1 MSQEGVKWVR
11 SGWVLSRGV
20 RELYPNIDMYEHTKG
35 CAKGTLKS
43 FGEWV
48 FDGVTDRTCAT
59 TISAD
64 WAEVA
69 VPNISLAASLVVGSF
84 LPAQHNMQSPTR
96 AAGSGQRA
104 A

>member
-1 MSQEGVKWVR
+1 
-11 SGWVLSRGV
+11 
-20 RELYPNIDMYEHTKG
+20 MYEHTKG

-104 A
+104 AGSGQRAA

>member
-1 MSQEGVKWVR
+1 
-11 SGWVLSRGV
+11 
-20 RELYPNIDMYEHTKG
+20 MYEHTKG

-84 LPAQHNMQSPTR
+84 LPAQHNMQEVQPVQR
-96 AAGSGQRA
+96 AAGSGQHKLVCGAERSEGTRFM
-104 A
+104 